1 MARRRDLPDEEYEDD
16 DPYDEDEDWDENE
29 PPAHGRDASFRG
41 ASPIIMMLLIWGPGF
56 WVAWSMGIGYG
67 WTHSTHLRGRWPRR
81 SSRPSALGL
90 A

>member
-41 ASPIIMMLLIWGPGF
+41 ASPIIMMLLIWGLGF